1 MNSLCVWGKRTVLHA
16 TNNKVKEDELP
27 SPLEARCNYFIYQ
40 AQSRIITIMFT
51 QTFTPN
57 LTVFGRLYYAIKGS
71 LNILSFGLEFV
82 RSSCAKTNKQK
93 AEIAGNQQSHW
104 LERVFDRS
112 LVSWYLTETTCW
124 SHIALLVSVVPSQDR
139 SQGWFVALCQA
150 APLWLHSRT

>member
-1 MNSLCVWGKRTVLHA
+1 MNSLCVCGKQTVLHA
-16 TNNKVKEDELP
+16 TNNKIKEDELA

-57 LTVFGRLYYAIKGS
+57 LTAFGRLCYALKGS

>member
-1 MNSLCVWGKRTVLHA
+1 MLHA
-16 TNNKVKEDELP
+16 TNNKIKEDELP

-57 LTVFGRLYYAIKGS
+57 LTAFGHLYYALKGS

-93 AEIAGNQQSHW
+93 AEIAGNQQSH
-104 LERVFDRS
+104 
-112 LVSWYLTETTCW
+112 
-124 SHIALLVSVVPSQDR
+124 
-139 SQGWFVALCQA
+139 
-150 APLWLHSRT
+150 

>member
-1 MNSLCVWGKRTVLHA
+1 MCMRKTNCATCNEEKDQGGRTPF
-16 TNNKVKEDELP
+16 T
-27 SPLEARCNYFIYQ
+27 SGSFIYQ
-40 AQSRIITIMFT
+40 ARSRIITIMFT

-57 LTVFGRLYYAIKGS
+57 LTAFGRLYYAIKGS

-150 APLWLHSRT
+150 ALLWLHSRT